1 MDLSKSY
8 EYFQPEKR
16 RNTQS
21 DAAGGHRRFVLRLI
35 MGELHGVEQ
44 VFLHLVVR
52 PVGGVMLGGLQQGT
66 EVQHSL
72 DVGIVEVLLDN
83 LPPELDVTSSTAKG

>member
-1 MDLSKSY
+1 MVNPHNLANQIFRQQDVGRSKV
-8 EYFQPEKR
+8 EALADILFELNPEVK
-16 RNTQS
+16 
-21 DAAGGHRRFVLRLI
+21 D
-35 MGELHGVEQ
+35 ELKLYPDGWNGQKLEQ

-72 DVGIVEVLLDN
+72 DVGIVEVLLD
-83 LPPELDVTSSTAKG
+83 LLAF